1 MTWLEVITG
10 CGKGNSDGGDLSDR
24 PGKHRSKTYLE
35 RKRKEAEG
43 KGRRKVGLAEK
54 PGDAEQLCSREGD
67 KSVSVNRGKKSQGRE
82 SRSARGRTTIRQYQ
96 APSHHVSPEH

>member
-1 MTWLEVITG
+1 M
-10 CGKGNSDGGDLSDR
+10 
-24 PGKHRSKTYLE
+24 
-35 RKRKEAEG
+35 
-43 KGRRKVGLAEK
+43 GLAEQ

-96 APSHHVSPEH
+96 APSHNVSPEH